1 MTTLVSENQ
10 PAANSSIPEQW
21 IVADAHVHL
30 YDCFELSQL
39 LDGAIANFNAI
50 VSPQDNQLVSAVLL
64 LTETQHENQFQFLSQ
79 QVQQRETYAIGD
91 WIIQATS
98 ETVSLCAQHS
108 SGQRIFLIAGRQI
121 VTSEKLEV
129 SALIT
134 EQSFADGL
142 PLEQTIQSILA
153 AGGLPVLPWG
163 VGKWVG
169 QRGRLLNQL
178 LQSDRFPILF
188 LGDNSG
194 RPIFWPRP
202 ALFQQAEAKGLRIL
216 PGTDPLPLS
225 SECDRPGQF
234 GFKLRAALDQDKP
247 GQALKQ
253 LLLDLGVPIQSY
265 GRLESPVRFIQ
276 NQWAI
281 RREKSAPNAAT
292 NTGQAIAAPATSPI
306 PTEDRTVISTDFPE
320 TADIETSSD
329 DYASRFAGKTGAW
342 FLKVQEKATLKL
354 LAAHPKA
361 TVLDVGGGHGQIT
374 EALIQNGYQTTVLG
388 SAEICRARIQK
399 FVDAGLCQFAVGNV
413 LDLPYPDNAFDVVI
427 SYRFLPHVTQW
438 ESFLKE
444 LCRVAKTAVIVDY
457 PTVRSVNYVT
467 PLLFKFKKGLE
478 GNTRTYTCFN
488 EAELMQFFRSLAL
501 KPSDRYPQ
509 FFFPMVLHRAL
520 KQPGISALLE
530 GIVRPFG
537 LTWLFG
543 SPVIL
548 KLIVPS
554 SRL

>member
-10 PAANSSIPEQW
+10 PVASDSIQEQW
-21 IVADAHVHL
+21 IAADAHVHL
-30 YDCFELSQL
+30 YDCFDLAQL

-50 VSPQDNQLVSAVLL
+50 VSPQDNQQVSAVLL
-64 LTETQHENQFQFLSQ
+64 LTETQHENQFQFLRQ

-134 EQSFADGL
+134 EQPFADGL
-142 PLEQTIQSILA
+142 PLDQTIQAIVT

-169 QRGRLLNQL
+169 QRGKLLNQL
-178 LQSDRFPILF
+178 LQSDRFPMLF

-194 RPIFWPRP
+194 RPAFWPCP
-202 ALFQQAEAKGLRIL
+202 ALFQLAEAKGLRIL
-216 PGTDPLPLS
+216 PGTDPLPLA
-225 SECDRPGQF
+225 SECDRPGRF
-234 GFKLRAALDQDKP
+234 GFKLPAALDQDKP
-247 GQALKQ
+247 GQSLKQ
-253 LLLDLGVPIQSY
+253 RLLDASVPLHPY
-265 GRLESPVRFIQ
+265 GHLESPMRFLQ
-276 NQWAI
+276 NQLAI
-281 RREKSAPNAAT
+281 RQGKSKT
-292 NTGQAIAAPATSPI
+292 QQAIATATAAPLS
-306 PTEDRTVISTDFPE
+306 TEDNPVLANDFPE

-329 DYASRFAGKTGAW
+329 NYASRFAGKTGAW
-342 FLKVQEKATLKL
+342 FLRVQETATLKL
-354 LAAHPKA
+354 LADHPQA

-388 SAEICRARIQK
+388 SAAICRVRIQK

-413 LDLPYPDNAFDVVI
+413 LDLPYPDNAFDVVV

-467 PLLFKFKKGLE
+467 PLLFQFKKGME
-478 GNTRTYTCFN
+478 GNTRTYTCFR
-488 EAELMQFFRSLAL
+488 EAELIQFFRSLGWQ
-501 KPSDRYPQ
+501 PSDRYPQ

-520 KQPGISALLE
+520 KQPSISALLE

-548 KLIVPS
+548 KLVPQPQQK
-554 SRL
+554 